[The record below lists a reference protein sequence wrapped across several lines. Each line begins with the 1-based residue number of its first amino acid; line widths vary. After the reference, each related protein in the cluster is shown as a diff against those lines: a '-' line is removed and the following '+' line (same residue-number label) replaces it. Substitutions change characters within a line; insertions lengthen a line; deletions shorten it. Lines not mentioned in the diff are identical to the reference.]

1 MMFTSKNKYSFPVLL
16 VLPFKQEQIDQV
28 ISSYRI
34 PDTKEKELV
43 FDQIL
48 QKIEEGKSQ
57 SRGKLSRLNVI
68 YQLTIPVA
76 ASLILIFLL
85 HVFLAKSTFENDTRE
100 ALSLRLPDQ
109 SRIVLSQNS
118 TATYP
123 KYWWKREVTLKGEA
137 YFEVEKGN
145 KFTVETSNGEVQ
157 VLGTRFLVSEQN
169 NQLTVN
175 CYEGKVQFANKK
187 QKQLVTAGNS
197 LQYKNQ
203 TLNELTSLDAE
214 YPKVARFNR
223 SFSNESLEEVM
234 DDLGRFFNLDIQ
246 LKIEGSKHFSGTID
260 SADAETAIGIICRSL
275 NLDCHTNPANQI
287 TISEAKK
294 QGNLTN
300 RIYAKLMTK

>member
-1 MMFTSKNKYSFPVLL
+1 MFTSKNKYSFPVLL

-157 VLGTRFLVSEQN
+157 VLGTRFLVSELN

-275 NLDCHTNPANQI
+275 NLDCQTNPANQI

>member
-1 MMFTSKNKYSFPVLL
+1 MFTSKNKYSFPVLL

>member
-1 MMFTSKNKYSFPVLL
+1 MFTSKNKYSFPVLL

-275 NLDCHTNPANQI
+275 NLDCQTNPANQI

>member
-1 MMFTSKNKYSFPVLL
+1 MFTSKNKYSFPVLL

-203 TLNELTSLDAE
+203 TLKELTSLDAE

-275 NLDCHTNPANQI
+275 NLDCQTNPANQI